1 MDQKMNRIIQLPK
14 NLSDK
19 IAAGEVVTGPVSVVK
34 ELVENSIDAGA
45 DSITIEI
52 KDGGRTSIRV
62 TDNGSGIPEDEVE
75 LAFMPH
81 ATSKI
86 SDEDDLENINTL
98 GFRGEALTSIA
109 AVSKLEMITMT
120 DDKRV
125 GTSVYIEGGELIEKK
140 DIGARTGTTIL
151 VKDLFFNTPARLK
164 FMKSDRAESTKIID
178 MISRIAIAYPDI
190 KMRLVS
196 NDNILFSTNGKGDVL
211 NNILQVYGTEKKED
225 LLEIR
230 EQAGSYRINAY
241 VSPSSHTKK
250 TRKSQ
255 IYFVNGRV
263 VNSKTI
269 ENAISKGYEEF
280 LFEGRYPIA
289 YVFLEIDPGKLD
301 VNVHP
306 AKTEVRFN
314 EQPILSNFI
323 YQAIYNRLKTK
334 EAIPDILSSGKKK
347 IPKQNVFKLDQDV
360 NKSEPKSNQRSGK
373 IEQVN
378 IKSLMSTYANDTKTT
393 EQKNENKV
401 AEPSPVNYEPD
412 MTIISDKTA
421 APKMQEGPDISN
433 LKVLGSI
440 FATYILAIDDDMFY
454 IIDQHAAHERV
465 NYEMFLEQFHGS
477 EKLSQQILEPLVI
490 NVSATLM
497 SKMEDWIEIINK
509 LGFEAEIFGD
519 KSIIVKAVPAFITFS
534 EAEDMINDI
543 IDNMGDSIPKN
554 DKAIEKLIQ
563 RSCKAS
569 VKAND
574 LLKPTEIQALLGD
587 LSKCHNPF
595 SCPHGRPVFVK
606 LSKYD
611 VEKLFRR
618 V

>member
-1 MDQKMNRIIQLPK
+1 MNKIIQLPK
-14 NLSDK
+14 QVSDK

-62 TDNGSGIPEDEVE
+62 TDNGSGIPEEQVE
-75 LAFMPH
+75 LAFLPH

-86 SDEDDLENINTL
+86 SAEDDLDRIKTL

-109 AVSKLEMITMT
+109 AVSKVEMITMT

-151 VKDLFFNTPARLK
+151 VKDLYFNTPARLK

-178 MISRIAIAYPDI
+178 MISRIAIAYPNI
-190 KMRLVS
+190 KIKLINS
-196 NDNILFSTNGKGDVL
+196 DNILFSTNGKGDVL
-211 NNILQVYGTEKKED
+211 SNIFQVYGTEEKDD
-225 LLEIR
+225 LLEIK
-230 EQAGSYRINAY
+230 EQAGSYGIHAY

-289 YVFLEIDPGKLD
+289 YVFLEIDPEKLD

-323 YQAIYNRLKTK
+323 YQAIYSRLKTK
-334 EAIPDILSSGKKK
+334 EAIPDILDSKPKKL
-347 IPKQNVFKLDQDV
+347 PKQNIFKV
-360 NKSEPKSNQRSGK
+360 EPEKKSGEPNLNHKTEK

-378 IKSLMSTYANDTKTT
+378 IKSLMSTNS
-393 EQKNENKV
+393 KNEYKNEKLKEKVTYETKV
-401 AEPSPVNYEPD
+401 AEPEPRKYD
-412 MTIISDKTA
+412 EPNISSLNV
-421 APKMQEGPDISN
+421 M
-433 LKVLGSI
+433 GSI
-440 FATYILAIDDDMFY
+440 FATYILATDEDIFY

-465 NYEMFLEQFHGS
+465 HYEQFLKQFHDS
-477 EKLSQQILEPLVI
+477 DKLIQQILKPIVI
-490 NVSATLM
+490 NVSAALM
-497 SKMEDWIEIINK
+497 ADIESWLEFVNE
-509 LGFEAEIFGD
+509 LGYDAEIFGD
-519 KSIIVKAVPAFITFS
+519 KSIIIKAVPAFISFA
-534 EAEDMINDI
+534 EAEDMVKDI
-543 IDNMGDSIPKN
+543 IENINNKAPEN

-569 VKAND
+569 VKANQ
-574 LLKPTEIQALLGD
+574 LLKPAEIQALLGD
-587 LSKCHNPF
+587 LSKCDNPF